1 MGVGYL
7 EKFTFLQCKHH
18 LYCILF
24 LISRLLMARKLEV
37 DHQTSSEGPQVSYS
51 SGTVHGKP
59 PVLWFF
65 RDNNP
70 HCVFSSGPFHN
81 TVWSKERTLLNIQN
95 NIEHTL
101 RLMYS
106 PLVSSVTRAE
116 KQNTFYQGV
125 GGSSTMVRMYVCN
138 KDIRCNLFFRALPQH
153 QSGARKT
160 DYKTLQ
166 NCLELRL

>member
-1 MGVGYL
+1 MCVVRNNVCA
-7 EKFTFLQCKHH
+7 KIVSSDRHQS
-18 LYCILF
+18 ILF

-101 RLMYS
+101 RPMYS
-106 PLVSSVTRAE
+106 PLVSSVTHFCNNDTYE
-116 KQNTFYQGV
+116 QKNKTLFIK
-125 GGSSTMVRMYVCN
+125 GGWVKYNGTYVCM
-138 KDIRCNLFFRALPQH
+138 
-153 QSGARKT
+153 
-160 DYKTLQ
+160 
-166 NCLELRL
+166 

>member
-1 MGVGYL
+1 MYSPLVSSVTHFCIHTSRKTKRVFYQGGVG
-7 EKFTFLQCKHH
+7 
-18 LYCILF
+18 
-24 LISRLLMARKLEV
+24 
-37 DHQTSSEGPQVSYS
+37 QVQWY
-51 SGTVHGKP
+51 VCMY
-59 PVLWFF
+59 VI
-65 RDNNP
+65 RIYD
-70 HCVFSSGPFHN
+70 VIFSSGPFQN

-95 NIEHTL
+95 IEHTL
-101 RLMYS
+101 RPMYS
-106 PLVSSVTRAE
+106 PLVSSVTHFCNNDTYE
-116 KQNTFYQGV
+116 QKNKTWG

>member
-1 MGVGYL
+1 MGMGYL

-51 SGTVHGKP
+51 SGTVHCKP

-70 HCVFSSGPFHN
+70 HLSFLQGPSTTQSGARKGHY
-81 TVWSKERTLLNIQN
+81 VNIQN

-101 RLMYS
+101 RPMYS
-106 PLVSSVTRAE
+106 PLVSSVTHFCNNDTYEQKNKTRWD
-116 KQNTFYQGV
+116 K
-125 GGSSTMVRMYVCN
+125 GGWVKYNGTYVCM
-138 KDIRCNLFFRALPQH
+138 
-153 QSGARKT
+153 
-160 DYKTLQ
+160 
-166 NCLELRL
+166 

>member
-37 DHQTSSEGPQVSYS
+37 DHQTSSEGPHVSYS
-51 SGTVHGKP
+51 SGTVHSKP

-70 HCVFSSGPFHN
+70 RLSFLQGP
-81 TVWSKERTLLNIQN
+81 KERTLLNIQN

-101 RLMYS
+101 I
-106 PLVSSVTRAE
+106 RAE
-116 KQNTFYQGV
+116 KQNV
-125 GGSSTMVRMYVCN
+125 GGLVKYNGTYVC
-138 KDIRCNLFFRALPQH
+138 DIRCNLFFRALPQH
-153 QSGARKT
+153 QSGARKGH
-160 DYKTLQ
+160 Y
-166 NCLELRL
+166 